1 MINIDKEYIISIRR
15 EIHQYPEVDF
25 DLPKTIALVKRELDK
40 MGIPY
45 TEKYGKS
52 SVVATINPEKDDFTI
67 GIRADMD
74 ALLINEKTAVP
85 FKSKIE
91 GKMHACGHD
100 AHTAML
106 LGTAKALNEMES
118 EINCRVKLLFQPSEE
133 GKESGAEYMVAD
145 GVMDD
150 IDIIIGQHIENWL
163 DVGTVGVCKGASM
176 ASSRTIKIEFFGR
189 TAHATLPHSGI
200 DTLAAAVKTYN
211 NIQFMLTRE
220 INPFDRYVCSVGKLS
235 AGTTQNV
242 IADYAEMLIS
252 VRAYSSEVDEH
263 IAKRIEQIA
272 QNAAN
277 ELGAE
282 VKVDS
287 QLKCYVVYND
297 PHISDLVLSSA
308 AKVVGKE
315 KLADMPVKMSSED
328 FSQYLTKKPGVFFRL
343 GTRNK
348 EKDITTLPHNNDFN
362 IDESALPI
370 GSQVCVQFVL
380 DNMNGIDMEKV
391 EKSDERKEKHL

>member
-1 MINIDKEYIISIRR
+1 MVNIDKDYIISLRR
-15 EIHQYPEVDF
+15 KIHEYPEIGF
-25 DLPKTIALVKRELDK
+25 ELPETIALVKRELDK

-45 TEKYGKS
+45 TEEYGKS
-52 SVVATINPEKDDFTI
+52 SVVATINPDKKGFTI

-74 ALLINEKTAVP
+74 ALLINEKTDVP

-91 GKMHACGHD
+91 GRMHACGHD

-106 LGTAKALNEMES
+106 LGTAKALKELES

-163 DVGTVGVCKGASM
+163 DAGTVGVCKGASM
-176 ASSRTIKIEFFGR
+176 ASSRTVKIEFFGK
-189 TAHATLPHSGI
+189 TAHATLPHSGV
-200 DTLAAAVKTYN
+200 DALAAAVKTYN

-252 VRAYSSEVDEH
+252 VRAYSNEVDEH

-272 QNAAN
+272 KNAAD

-287 QLKCYVVYND
+287 LLKCYVVYND
-297 PHISDLVLSSA
+297 PYISDLVLTSA
-308 AKVVGKE
+308 AKTIGE
-315 KLADMPVKMSSED
+315 ENIAEMPVKMSSED
-328 FSQYLTKKPGVFFRL
+328 FSQYLTKKPGVLFRL

-348 EKDITTLPHNNDFN
+348 EKGITALPHNNDFN
-362 IDESALPI
+362 IDESALPL

-380 DNMNGIDMEKV
+380 DNMNGIDMDKTEKA
-391 EKSDERKEKHL
+391 DERKKK

>member
-1 MINIDKEYIISIRR
+1 MINIDKDYIINIRR
-15 EIHQYPEVDF
+15 EIHQYPEIGF
-25 DLPKTIALVKRELDK
+25 ELPKTVALVKRELEK
-40 MGIPY
+40 MEIPY
-45 TEKYGKS
+45 TEEYGKS
-52 SVVATINPEKDDFTI
+52 SVVATINPDKKDFTI
-67 GIRADMD
+67 GIRGDMD
-74 ALLINEKTAVP
+74 ALLINEKTEVP
-85 FKSKIE
+85 FKSKHE

-106 LGTAKALNEMES
+106 LGTAKALKELES

-133 GKESGAEYMVAD
+133 GKESGAEAMVKD

-200 DTLAAAVKTYN
+200 DALAAAVKTYN

-242 IADYAEMLIS
+242 IADYAQMLIS
-252 VRAYSSEVDEH
+252 VRAYSSEVDEY
-263 IAKRIEQIA
+263 ITRRIEQIA
-272 QNAAN
+272 KNAAE

-287 QLKCYVVYND
+287 PLKCYVVYND
-297 PHISDLVLSSA
+297 PYISDLVLSSA
-308 AKVVGKE
+308 AKVIGE
-315 KLADMPVKMSSED
+315 ENISEMPVKMSSED
-328 FSQYLTKKPGVFFRL
+328 FSHYLTKKPGVFFRL

-348 EKDITTLPHNNDFN
+348 AKGITTLPHNNDFN

-380 DNMNGIDMEKV
+380 DNMNGIDV
-391 EKSDERKEKHL
+391 EKTEKPDEREKK

>member
-1 MINIDKEYIISIRR
+1 MINIDKDYIINIRR
-15 EIHQYPEVDF
+15 EIHQYPEIAF
-25 DLPKTIALVKRELDK
+25 DLPKTIALVKGELDK
-40 MGIPY
+40 MGISY
-45 TEKYGKS
+45 TEEYGKS
-52 SVVATINPEKDDFTI
+52 SVVATINPEKKDFTI

-74 ALLINEKTAVP
+74 ALLINEKTDVP
-85 FKSKIE
+85 FKSKHE

-106 LGTAKALNEMES
+106 LGTAKALKELES
-118 EINCRVKLLFQPSEE
+118 KINCRVKLLFQPSEE
-133 GKESGAEYMVAD
+133 GKESGAEHMVAD

-163 DVGTVGVCKGASM
+163 DVGTVGVCKDASM
-176 ASSRTIKIEFFGR
+176 ASSRTVKIEFFGK
-189 TAHATLPHSGI
+189 TAHATLPHSGV
-200 DTLAAAVKTYN
+200 DALAAAVKTYN

-252 VRAYSSEVDEH
+252 VRAYSDEVDEH
-263 IAKRIEQIA
+263 IARRIEQIA
-272 QNAAN
+272 QNAAD

-287 QLKCYVVYND
+287 KLKCYVVYND
-297 PHISDLVLSSA
+297 PYISDLVLSSA
-308 AKVVGKE
+308 AKVIGE
-315 KLADMPVKMSSED
+315 DNIADMPVKMSSED
-328 FSQYLTKKPGVFFRL
+328 FSHYLTKKPGVFFRL

-348 EKDITTLPHNNDFN
+348 EKGITTLPHNNDFN

-380 DNMNGIDMEKV
+380 DNMNGIDMEKT
-391 EKSDERKEKHL
+391 EKPDERK

>member
-1 MINIDKEYIISIRR
+1 MINIDKDYIISLRR
-15 EIHQYPEVDF
+15 EIHQYPEVGF
-25 DLPKTIALVKRELDK
+25 ELPKTVALVKRELDK

-45 TEKYGKS
+45 TEEYGKS
-52 SVVATINPEKDDFTI
+52 SVVATINPEKKDFTI

-74 ALLINEKTAVP
+74 ALLINEKTDVP
-85 FKSKIE
+85 FKSKHE

-106 LGTAKALNEMES
+106 LGTAKALKELES
-118 EINCRVKLLFQPSEE
+118 EINCRIKLLFQPSEE
-133 GKESGAEYMVAD
+133 GKESGAEYMVKD

-176 ASSRTIKIEFFGR
+176 ASSRTIKIELFGKA
-189 TAHATLPHSGI
+189 AHATLPHSGV
-200 DTLAAAVKTYN
+200 DALAAAVKTYN

-235 AGTTQNV
+235 AGTAQNV

-252 VRAYSSEVDEH
+252 VRAYSDEVDEH
-263 IAKRIEQIA
+263 IARRIEQIA
-272 QNAAN
+272 QNAAD

-297 PHISDLVLSSA
+297 PYISDLVLSSA
-308 AKVVGKE
+308 AKVIGE
-315 KLADMPVKMSSED
+315 ENIAEMPVKMSSED
-328 FSQYLTKKPGVFFRL
+328 FSHYLTKKPGVFFRL

-348 EKDITTLPHNNDFN
+348 EKGITTLPHNNDFN

-380 DNMNGIDMEKV
+380 DNMNGIDMEKA
-391 EKSDERKEKHL
+391 EKSGERK